1 VCHFY
6 ILVLWT
12 ILFVEVEFVSLLYS
26 CSMDC
31 TFRRST
37 LYRLQMRGNII
48 IAVECVKFWLPQVPS
63 FHKLFKSLP
72 PTNKEKALA
81 EKRCAFHLRT

>member
-12 ILFVEVEFVSLLYS
+12 VLFVKVE
-26 CSMDC
+26 C
-31 TFRRST
+31 T
-37 LYRLQMRGNII
+37 LYRLQMRGNIM
-48 IAVECVKFWLPQVPS
+48 IALECVKFWHPQVPS

-72 PTNKEKALA
+72 PTNREKVA
-81 EKRCAFHLRT
+81 ENKDLYLTMYHGVP